1 MNLFISQFQRST
13 IRISRKTLTSFL
25 TRKKQIYLYFD
36 FKAINLISIMA
47 QTHVKLQSAKIKYL
61 VTMLIKEHKVSI
73 IISLSQVGDLYNTP
87 GF

>member
-1 MNLFISQFQRST
+1 
-13 IRISRKTLTSFL
+13 
-25 TRKKQIYLYFD
+25 
-36 FKAINLISIMA
+36 MA

>member
-1 MNLFISQFQRST
+1 M
-13 IRISRKTLTSFL
+13 
-25 TRKKQIYLYFD
+25 KKQIYLYFD
-36 FKAINLISIMA
+36 LKAINLISIKA

-61 VTMLIKEHKVSI
+61 VTMLIKVHKVSI